1 MKLIF
6 FLFVLLK
13 SGMNS
18 TEGLSVLS
26 SSEKIIL
33 KYLFNPSHQSQER
46 FCCKLNR
53 SMCYLFVNNKGQFT
67 PMYQGRILI
76 TNNIGEFE
84 VIITDLSLMDPG
96 TYGCGFSGFPKTYE
110 FVEVT
115 VSVDLSGVNTAALLP
130 KSAIKPAVWPSSSPS
145 APTVSESDAETLG
158 NDSWRTYYSLAA
170 VLSGLVF
177 AVISMILLV
186 YFLKTRRK
194 KSTDKSEICGSAN
207 ATLEQDGIIYSM
219 VEFKPHQD
227 PSELYANL
235 QIHSPKDAN
244 ASSSCTVTVKET
256 VEYSTIMRTSA

>member
-6 FLFVLLK
+6 FLLVLLK

-18 TEGLSVLS
+18 TEGLSVLY
-26 SSEKIIL
+26 SSERIIL
-33 KYLFNPSHQSQER
+33 NYLFNPSHQSLER
-46 FCCKLNR
+46 SCCKVNQ
-53 SMCYLFVNNKGQFT
+53 STCYLFVNNKGQFT
-67 PMYQGRILI
+67 PMYQGRIFI
-76 TNNIGEFE
+76 TNNNGEFE
-84 VIITDLSLMDPG
+84 VIITDLSVMDAG
-96 TYGCGFSGFPKTYE
+96 KYGCGFSGFSYTYQ

-115 VSVDLSGVNTAALLP
+115 VSDLSGVNTAALSP
-130 KSAIKPAVWPSSSPS
+130 KSNIKPDVWPSSSPS
-145 APTVSESDAETLG
+145 APTVSESDAETLS
-158 NDSWRTYYSLAA
+158 DSWRTSYSLAA
-170 VLSGLVF
+170 VFSGLVF

-186 YFLKTRRK
+186 YCLKTRRK
-194 KSTDKSEICGSAN
+194 EFTDKSEICGSPN
-207 ATLEQDGIIYSM
+207 TTLEQDGIIYSM